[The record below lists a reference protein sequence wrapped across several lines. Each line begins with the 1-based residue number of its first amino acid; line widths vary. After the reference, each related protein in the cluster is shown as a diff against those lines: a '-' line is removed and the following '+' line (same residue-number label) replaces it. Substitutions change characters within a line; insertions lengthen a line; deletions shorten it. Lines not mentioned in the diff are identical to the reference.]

1 MPIDDVTKVDIN
13 SSNIA
18 AVAHDEKEKLLRVWF
33 NNGAIYDYA
42 GVPRSTYVGLIGA
55 ESAGK
60 YFHAHIRNAFEYR
73 KV

>member
-1 MPIDDVTKVDIN
+1 MPIDDVAKVDIN
-13 SSNIA
+13 SSNISA
-18 AVAHDEKEKLLRVWF
+18 AAHDEKDKVLRVWF
-33 NNGAIYDYA
+33 NNGAVYDYA
-42 GVPRSTYVGLIGA
+42 SVPRNIYMGLVGA